1 MEIQLSMVVLEVQD
15 LAESIMFY
23 RRLGL
28 DLPEPRSDRPVSIHR
43 MSSGVSLVLTESFAA
58 NNDPTWTRPTG
69 GYQQMMEFY
78 VGNDAAVD
86 ECWRKL
92 TAAGYHGRL
101 APLKTAGPYAAM
113 VDDPD
118 GNVML
123 LTSDT
128 AARITTGSTNIP

>member
-15 LAESIMFY
+15 LGASIAFY

-58 NNDPTWTRPTG
+58 RNDPNWTRPTG

-86 ECWRKL
+86 ACWQNL
-92 TAAGYHGRL
+92 TAAGYRGRM
-101 APLKTAGPYAAM
+101 PPTKTAGPYASM

-118 GNVML
+118 GNVVL
-123 LTSDT
+123 LTSDK
-128 AARITTGSTNIP
+128 AARITTGSADVT